1 MRMRPL
7 EHLTFEALRDLLR
20 AQCRQVLDERDPKR
34 ITWPLHDVLMSGFA
48 MFYFQHPTL
57 LQFQQNMQAKTGQS
71 NLQHVFGVT
80 SVPSDTQ
87 MRELL
92 DTPAAAEALRRVLPQ
107 VFERMRQTGWTT
119 RFVTR
124 VNEASYYTVVL
135 DGSQYFSSE
144 KIQCPSCLRRKDK
157 NGEVHYSHSV
167 VSATL
172 VRAGS
177 HDILP
182 LDAEEVRN
190 TDGQAKQDCELNAGK
205 RLLQR
210 LRQEHRQLPMVVA
223 GDDLYAHE
231 PFILDLRALRMNF
244 VLVAKPDSHKELY
257 EWVEDFDRL
266 GQCVKGTWEEGPL
279 AKRRYFEYRLASHV
293 PLTQSDQVF
302 VNFVEVRERDKQG
315 KVIYHNAW
323 VTDFEVTAEN
333 VATIVG
339 IGRSRW
345 KIENEQFNVQ
355 KNHGYELEHNYGH
368 GQRGLSLVFYLLN
381 LLAFLAHQVLDMGDR
396 LYRACRANGSRR
408 YVWQHLRVYFA
419 KWPLASWTALLEFHL
434 SDPAPDS

>member
-1 MRMRPL
+1 MRPL
-7 EHLTFEALRDLLR
+7 QHLTLEALRDLLG
-20 AQCRQVLDERDPKR
+20 AEFRQVPDERAPQR
-34 ITWPLHDVLMSGFA
+34 VTWQLHDVLMSGFA
-48 MFYFQHPTL
+48 MFFFQHPSL
-57 LQFQQNMQAKTGQS
+57 LQFQQSMEKQTGQS
-71 NLQHVFGVT
+71 NLQRLFGVKR
-80 SVPSDTQ
+80 VPSDTQ

-92 DTPAAAEALRRVLPQ
+92 DTPAAAEPLRRVLPQ

-119 RFVTR
+119 RLVTT
-124 VNEASYYTVVL
+124 VNGLNYYTVVL

-144 KIQCPSCLRRKDK
+144 KIQCPFCLRRKDK
-157 NGEVHYSHSV
+157 NGDIHYSHSV
-167 VSATL
+167 VGATL

-190 TDGQAKQDCELNAGK
+190 TDGSEKQDCELNAGK
-205 RLLQR
+205 RLVER
-210 LRQEHRQLPMVVA
+210 LRQEHRQLKMVVA

-231 PFILDLRALRMNF
+231 PFIEDLRALRMGF
-244 VLVAKPDSHKELY
+244 VLVAKPESHKELY
-257 EWVEDFDRL
+257 EWVEDLDRL

-279 AKRRYFEYRLASHV
+279 TKRRYFEYRIASQV
-293 PLTQSDQVF
+293 PLTQSDQVQ
-302 VNFVEVRERDKQG
+302 VNLVEVWERNKAG

-345 KIENEQFNVQ
+345 KIENAQFNVQ

-368 GQRGLSLVFYLLN
+368 GERGLSLVFYLLN
-381 LLAFLAHQVLDMGDR
+381 LLAFLAHQILEMGDR
-396 LYRACRANGSRR
+396 LYGVCRAKESRR
-408 YVWQHLRVYFA
+408 SLWNAFRTYFR
-419 KWPLASWTALLEFHL
+419 KLVLTSWTAMLEFHL
-434 SDPAPDS
+434 RDEPVLDP